1 MCTLTHFILFIAIT
15 PNRDDSCKYRIHHL
29 MQYPKVVFKGTE
41 RERETERTVDG
52 NCGDKTRIIYYILL
66 QNRKR
71 NVETHIF
78 TTQLLTLHRTY
89 RNQ

>member
-41 RERETERTVDG
+41 RERDREDG
-52 NCGDKTRIIYYILL
+52 GRKLRRQNEDYILHTAS
-66 QNRKR
+66 KSKKKCR
-71 NVETHIF
+71 NSYFHN
-78 TTQLLTLHRTY
+78 TTTNTPSY
-89 RNQ
+89 V